1 MRSRPTSS
9 TRSARS
15 LARPSRR
22 RLALAAVL
30 LAACGPTATAP
41 AVSSFSAAPPAA
53 AVRSGTVPP
62 TPSPLATSSGTV
74 TVTAAE
80 RDAWAQIR
88 ARRPLGSPVAMPTWL
103 PASLDRD
110 HVVVDLR
117 VDAADPRY
125 IVRYSGAG
133 RSIELGMGGAGPGQT
148 SGQSAL
154 GTRVR
159 RSSAVLSFPSSL
171 FFDPSGPALRVVQ
184 WQEAGW
190 VLWVSSSTF
199 PGGDLLRVAW
209 ELDPATAPVPLYHR
223 VRDGACASTTKPEDT
238 IDRLMALI
246 GSADEDAVLDC
257 FALDV
262 GFANWATLPT
272 TTDRAQRN
280 VGEVGGRVYIQGT
293 WTFTSEPVFWTQGSK
308 ASQFFQL
315 GLEGGR
321 WRVFEVGTAAYG
333 SPP

>member
-1 MRSRPTSS
+1 VT
-9 TRSARS
+9 
-15 LARPSRR
+15 
-22 RLALAAVL
+22 
-30 LAACGPTATAP
+30 
-41 AVSSFSAAPPAA
+41 SSFSPPPT
-53 AVRSGTVPP
+53 VVVSSGTASP

-88 ARRPLGSPVAMPTWL
+88 AQLPPGSPIAMPTWL

-110 HVVVDLR
+110 HVAIADLR
-117 VDAADPRY
+117 VDAADARY
-125 IVRYSGAG
+125 VVTYSGAG

-148 SGQSAL
+148 SGQSGL

-171 FFDPSGPALRVVQ
+171 GFDPSGPALRVIR
-184 WQEAGW
+184 WQEAGR

-209 ELDPATAPVPLYHR
+209 ELDLATAPAALYHR
-223 VRDGACASTTKPEDT
+223 VRDGACASTTTPEDT

-246 GSADEDAVLDC
+246 GSGDVDAVLDC

-262 GFANWATLPT
+262 GFANWAALPT
-272 TTDRAQRN
+272 TTDRAQRT
-280 VGEVGGRVYIQGT
+280 GGFVGGRVYIQGT

-315 GLEGGR
+315 GLEGDR
-321 WRVFEVGTAAYG
+321 WRVFEVGTAGYG

>member
-1 MRSRPTSS
+1 M
-9 TRSARS
+9 
-15 LARPSRR
+15 
-22 RLALAAVL
+22 
-30 LAACGPTATAP
+30 
-41 AVSSFSAAPPAA
+41 VS
-53 AVRSGTVPP
+53 SGTVPP
-62 TPSPLATSSGTV
+62 TRSPLTTSSGTV

-88 ARRPLGSPVAMPTWL
+88 ARLPLGSPVAMPTWL

-110 HVVVDLR
+110 HVAIGDLR
-117 VDAADPRY
+117 GDAADSRY
-125 IVRYSGAG
+125 VVTYNGAG
-133 RSIELGMGGAGPGQT
+133 RTIELGMGGAGPGQT

-171 FFDPSGPALRVVQ
+171 FFDPSGPALRVIQ
-184 WQEAGW
+184 WQEAGR
-190 VLWVSSSTF
+190 VLWISSSTF

-209 ELDPATAPVPLYHR
+209 ELDLATAPAALYHR

-246 GSADEDAVLDC
+246 GSEDVDAVLDC

-262 GFANWATLPT
+262 GFANWAALPT
-272 TTDRAQRN
+272 TTDRTRRN
-280 VGEVGGRVYIQGT
+280 VGEVGGRVYVQGT
-293 WTFTSEPVFWTQGSK
+293 WTFTSEPVLWTQGST

-321 WRVFEVGTAAYG
+321 WRVFEVGTAGYD

>member
-1 MRSRPTSS
+1 M
-9 TRSARS
+9 
-15 LARPSRR
+15 
-22 RLALAAVL
+22 
-30 LAACGPTATAP
+30 
-41 AVSSFSAAPPAA
+41 
-53 AVRSGTVPP
+53 PP

-80 RDAWAQIR
+80 RDAWAQVR
-88 ARRPLGSPVAMPTWL
+88 ARLPQGSPVAMPTWL

-110 HVVVDLR
+110 HVAIGDLR
-117 VDAADPRY
+117 GDAADPRY
-125 IVRYSGAG
+125 IVTYSGAG

-148 SGQSAL
+148 SGQSGL

-171 FFDPSGPALRVVQ
+171 SFDPSGPALRVIR
-184 WQEAGW
+184 WQEAGR

-209 ELDPATAPVPLYHR
+209 ELDLASAPAALYHR

-262 GFANWATLPT
+262 GFANWAALPT
-272 TTDRAQRN
+272 TTDRAQRT
-280 VGEVGGRVYIQGT
+280 GGFVGGRVYIQGT
-293 WTFTSEPVFWTQGSK
+293 WTFTSEPVFWTQGSR

-315 GLEGGR
+315 GIDGGR